1 MAGDLV
7 PVEAAL
13 AAVLSA
19 VAVPVGEDVVPLAQ
33 GAGRIL
39 ARGLS
44 ATRTQ
49 PPFPSSAMDGYALR
63 AADSTGD
70 APLAVIGESRA
81 GLGFGGSI
89 QPGQCVRIFTGA
101 PVPDGADAILIQEQ
115 ARRDGSA
122 MTPQA
127 AVTPGQFVRPAG
139 LDFTQGAPLL
149 SAGQRLTPQ
158 RLALAAAMGHGQVP
172 VRRRPRVAFLAT
184 GDELVAPGEPVGPDQ
199 IVASNSFAIGAIVE
213 AAGGEPM
220 DLGIAPDDLDIIAA
234 RMHEAIAGGCDVLVT
249 LGGASVGD
257 HDLTQKA
264 LERLGFM
271 LGFWRIAMRP
281 GKPLIHGRLGATHVL
296 GLPGNPVSAIVC
308 GLVFLRP
315 VIRALMGETGAS
327 EPETI
332 PARLA
337 VDLPG
342 NDMRQD
348 YMRATVVQSPDGLPL
363 ATPFSRQD
371 SSMVNVLAQ
380 AQGLVIRPPFAP
392 PAPAGSVVQVLP
404 LPQ

>member
-7 PVEAAL
+7 PVEEAL
-13 AAVLSA
+13 AAVLGA
-19 VAVPVGEDVVPLAQ
+19 VKAPVEPQKLPLAE
-33 GAGRIL
+33 AVGRVL
-39 ARGLS
+39 AEPLA

-70 APLAVIGESRA
+70 RPLAIIGESRA
-81 GLGFGGSI
+81 GLAFSGTVG
-89 QPGQCVRIFTGA
+89 PGQCVRIFTGA
-101 PVPDGADAILIQEQ
+101 PVPEGADAILIQEH
-115 ARRDGSA
+115 ARRDGMA
-122 MTPQA
+122 MLPQA
-127 AVTPGQFVRPAG
+127 AVTAGQFLRPAG
-139 LDFTQGAPLL
+139 LDFSQGESLL
-149 SAGQRLTPQ
+149 ESGQRLTPQ
-158 RLALAAAMGHGQVP
+158 RLALAAAMGHGRVP

-199 IVASNSFAIGAIVE
+199 IVASNSFAIGAIV
-213 AAGGEPM
+213 AQAGGEPV
-220 DLGIAPDDLDIIAA
+220 DLGIAPDDLDVIVA
-234 RMHEAIAGGCDVLVT
+234 RMSAAVEAGCDVLVT

-264 LERLGFM
+264 LERMGFT

-281 GKPLIHGRLGATHVL
+281 GKPLIHGRLGPTHIL

-315 VIRALMGETGAS
+315 LIAALLGETGG
-327 EPETI
+327 EPETV

-348 YMRATVVQSPDGLPL
+348 YMRATLAPSSDGLPL
-363 ATPFSRQD
+363 VTPFPRQD
-371 SSMVNVLAQ
+371 SSMVRVLAQ
-380 AQGLVIRPPFAP
+380 AQALVVRPPFAP
-392 PAPAGSVVQVLP
+392 PAAAGSLVQVMTLP
-404 LPQ
+404 H